1 MEWKTMKAMLEKMAA
16 EICRDYCK
24 YADIPEDIHQE
35 ICERCPLSVII

>member
-1 MEWKTMKAMLEKMAA
+1 MERNTMKAMLEEMAA

-35 ICERCPLSVII
+35 ICGRCPLSVII